1 VGNGADGRR
10 PRSGTRI
17 PRYSSPRGSVSFT
30 CLKWEHVIHPAD
42 LEKAARR
49 AGFPIRLVMV
59 SKASQ
64 SIVRRDEA
72 SNRGVDEDVDPG
84 VGCWNMAGWSCI
96 FVEVGWEVGG

>member
-10 PRSGTRI
+10 PRGGTRN
-17 PRYSSPRGSVSFT
+17 PRCSSQREAVSFT

-72 SNRGVDEDVDPG
+72 SNCGFEEDVDPG
-84 VGCWNMAGWSCI
+84 SVVGI
-96 FVEVGWEVGG
+96 